1 MIPASRRK
9 MGKQK
14 KLMIIAIIGV
24 IATICT
30 IVVILLFMSG
40 ESSLDNKSNN
50 DLTQVHTGEEQE
62 TTKGED
68 NNIEKPPADKSGDE
82 VANKKEYYIDFVDLA
97 VLVNGGGIFDIHIR
111 FPNGEDYVVVS
122 CVELSDIREEGFF
135 VSLDDRENYML
146 SSARTDVD
154 VYTGTML
161 YLARR
166 EVAMSEVPTADYPW
180 NQFVLGAYGL
190 NDEDKD
196 SMYARRMQLEE
207 NLVKFMNQTLNR

>member
-1 MIPASRRK
+1 
-9 MGKQK
+9 
-14 KLMIIAIIGV
+14 
-24 IATICT
+24 
-30 IVVILLFMSG
+30 MSG

-68 NNIEKPPADKSGDE
+68 NNNIEKPPADKSGDE

>member
-62 TTKGED
+62 TTKRED
-68 NNIEKPPADKSGDE
+68 NNIEKPSADESGDE

-146 SSARTDVD
+146 S
-154 VYTGTML
+154 
-161 YLARR
+161 
-166 EVAMSEVPTADYPW
+166 
-180 NQFVLGAYGL
+180 
-190 NDEDKD
+190 
-196 SMYARRMQLEE
+196 
-207 NLVKFMNQTLNR
+207 VKHIILSFNNA